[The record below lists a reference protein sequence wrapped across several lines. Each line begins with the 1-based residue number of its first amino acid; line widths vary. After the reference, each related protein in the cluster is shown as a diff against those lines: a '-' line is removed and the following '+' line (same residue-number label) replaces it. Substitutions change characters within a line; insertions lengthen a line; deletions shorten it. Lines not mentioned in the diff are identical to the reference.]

1 MEWHIDA
8 HWRKK
13 FKCMYKISIWCGIKE
28 PVAFLGKSNNKILLN
43 SLSLRVM
50 LLSPHAMGT
59 ISVILPLYYE
69 KSVLTPSRFVCRLVH
84 NPRLDHVRRGPHYG
98 ANEPVNMNRA
108 EITQPFIFYNIFPR
122 AVTPI
127 TSSHSFEVPNANC
140 LPFSKSC
147 LTQWQ
152 SMEPMVRNGVTLTGD
167 IC

>member
-1 MEWHIDA
+1 
-8 HWRKK
+8 
-13 FKCMYKISIWCGIKE
+13 
-28 PVAFLGKSNNKILLN
+28 
-43 SLSLRVM
+43 M

-127 TSSHSFEVPNANC
+127 TSSHSLKFQMQIAFLLVNHDWIQ
-140 LPFSKSC
+140 S
-147 LTQWQ
+147 Q
-152 SMEPMVRNGVTLTGD
+152 SMEPMVRNGVTLTTGD
-167 IC
+167 ICSIN